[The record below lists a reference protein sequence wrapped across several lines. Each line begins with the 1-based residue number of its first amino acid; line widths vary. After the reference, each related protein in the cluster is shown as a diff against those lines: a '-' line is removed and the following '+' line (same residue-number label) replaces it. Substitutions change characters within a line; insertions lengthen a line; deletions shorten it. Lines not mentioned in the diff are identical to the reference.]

1 MRKFYIRSIYSKLE
15 SRIKDEK
22 VKTIQVLFGP
32 RQVGKSTLARQ
43 LAEQLQWPFHSASA
57 DAVGTAAAEWIG
69 LQWERARILRNAENG
84 PTLLILDEVQ
94 KIPQWSEHVK
104 KYWDEDRAE
113 GRPLRVVILGSSP
126 LLMQRGLTES
136 LAGRFE
142 VIPVTH
148 WSYSEMSEAFG
159 MSLDDYLIFGG
170 YPGAFE
176 FIKDP
181 ERWSQFVLDSL
192 VETTLSRDIF
202 LMTRID
208 KPALFRQLFELG
220 CRYSGQILSLQKI
233 QGQLQDAGNTSTLAG
248 YLQTL
253 EGARLLTGLT
263 KFSKNHVRR
272 KASSPK
278 LQVFN
283 NALLNAWEPADPENL
298 KQDSEQWGRI
308 VESAV
313 GTHLIN
319 HTYTDLYKLYYW
331 NEGASEIDFI
341 IEKRNQIIAL
351 EVKSGRRTGKISA
364 FSSFKKLYPNAK
376 YLVIGTGGIAFEE
389 FFTQSPAKLFQI

>member
-1 MRKFYIRSIYSKLE
+1 MLRD
-15 SRIKDEK
+15 RIQDEK
-22 VKTIQVLFGP
+22 IRTIQVLFGP
-32 RQVGKSTLARQ
+32 RQVGKTTLARQ
-43 LAEQLQWPFHSASA
+43 LAEHLGWPYHMASA
-57 DAVGTAAAEWIG
+57 DAVGTAAPEWIA
-69 LQWERARILRNAENG
+69 LQWERARLLRSNSAA

-94 KIPQWSEHVK
+94 KIAQWSEHVK
-104 KYWDEDRAE
+104 KYWDEDRTE
-113 GRPLRVVILGSSP
+113 GRMLRVVILGSSP

-142 VIPVTH
+142 IIPVTH
-148 WSYSEMSEAFG
+148 WSYSEMLEAFG
-159 MSLDDYLIFGG
+159 MTLEDYLIFGG

-181 ERWSQFVLDSL
+181 MRWSQYILDSL

-248 YLQTL
+248 YLQTM
-253 EGARLLTGLT
+253 EGARLLTGLS

-283 NALLNAWEPADPENL
+283 NALLNAWEPPHADKL
-298 KQDSEQWGRI
+298 KNDSETWGRI

-313 GTHLIN
+313 GAHLIN
-319 HTYTDLYKLYYW
+319 HSYTDLYKLSYW
-331 NEGASEIDFI
+331 NEGSSEIDFI
-341 IEKRNQIIAL
+341 IEKGKQIIAL
-351 EVKSGRRTGKISA
+351 EVKSGRRTGKVGA
-364 FSSFKKLYPNAK
+364 YSSFKKVYSEAK
-376 YLVIGTGGIAFEE
+376 YLVIGTGGIPFEE
-389 FFTQSPAKLFQI
+389 FFAQTPATLFKL